1 MSSPSPGTERVALSQ
16 ELSEFLIELSIALH
30 RTSMYPWGH
39 PSLERAANTMVGR
52 LSGLLLDRS
61 SISIGVAKKQLV
73 IEGVATDPNPPV
85 LRSLAEKLHRHH
97 LGALV
102 FERGVSTE
110 EVIGMMR
117 LVGAEPEKDA
127 IPLGLG
133 DPENLKQWHYVRL
146 YPLTYEQL
154 ELIGSPDDDDG
165 EEEGEE
171 RERGTRSAQLWIGL
185 ARAALASEEKA
196 EEAPNTEPAIVAQA
210 INEHPGAQAYDQVIV
225 GYLLQLAQE
234 LKQEG
239 GGAGSAAVR
248 KRLSRL
254 IGALDEPTLQ
264 RLIDMGG
271 DLTQRKKFVLDAS
284 EALTADA
291 VVEIVQ
297 AAAASTNQ
305 NISSSMVRLLSKMS
319 AFAEQGAHTV
329 QIQADNALREQVQQL
344 LQGWSLEDPNPD
356 AYTRALESLARRP
369 QTLASTATTRYLP
382 EPIRIVQM
390 AIEVDSLGVPFW
402 RAVEEVLQSHGLAP
416 LVNTLDE
423 AAVDNRAG
431 QALWAH
437 IANTERILE
446 LLNRDVVDFQVLGK
460 VLDRM
465 APTEV
470 APVLMKVLIES
481 NSKTTRMNLLKRLA
495 TYDLRI
501 IEGLIINHLSDDRW
515 YVRRNML
522 ALLNEMN
529 AYSHVV
535 VPGPYAKHSD
545 ARVRREAFQLWM
557 RNPNE
562 RDRAICV
569 ALADPDERA
578 LRSAVTEARKRT
590 PDAAVPLIARR
601 LQDELPVD
609 LRTALVKLL
618 NGQRS
623 KAALDALFRIASSG
637 RTLFVGPKVAPRS
650 PESLAALTVLAQS
663 WSSEPRVAALL
674 ARARKSSDAEIRASA
689 SAGKTAT

>member
-73 IEGVATDPNPPV
+73 IEGVATDPNHPV

-210 INEHPGAQAYDQVIV
+210 INEHPGAKAYDQVIV

-402 RAVEEVLQSHGLAP
+402 RAVEEVLQSHGLTP

-437 IANTERILE
+437 IASTERILE

-495 TYDLRI
+495 TYDLRL